1 MNDQEE
7 AKQPR
12 RRGQHVR
19 VICQYC
25 PDDKTILRFRHV
37 AHVKKHHRAEYRS
50 FMRDWG
56 SKYPRV
62 KRRVNNQ
69 VNMGGEQVVNV
80 HPVNNNGEHVHPGEH
95 VHREIPR
102 VNMLGEHM
110 VNRVGEHG
118 EQPVN
123 IPVNIPVNMMPVAVV
138 NNGEQGVNNVGEHMD
153 SLTKRNILRTL
164 TSAEICEELY
174 SRMQSGEFEGAG
186 LDGV

>member
-1 MNDQEE
+1 M
-7 AKQPR
+7 
-12 RRGQHVR
+12 
-19 VICQYC
+19 
-25 PDDKTILRFRHV
+25 

-62 KRRVNNQ
+62 KRRVNNR
-69 VNMGGEQVVNV
+69 VNMGGEQVVNNPD
-80 HPVNNNGEHVHPGEH
+80 HLEGVHPGEH

-102 VNMLGEHM
+102 VNMVGEHM

-123 IPVNIPVNMMPVAVV
+123 IPVNMGGEQPV
-138 NNGEQGVNNVGEHMD
+138 NNGEQPVNRHGELMD
-153 SLTKRNILRTL
+153 SLTKRNILRAL
-164 TSAEICEELY
+164 TAEEICKELY
-174 SRMQSGEFEGAG
+174 SRIKSGEFEGAG